1 MPLAEEEVVEEG
13 TRHSMHLLWDN
24 HRDYSYVMS
33 IMRGEKGVSIEGTF
47 TFDIRTEGG
56 GGLSEK

>member
-1 MPLAEEEVVEEG
+1 
-13 TRHSMHLLWDN
+13 MHLLWDN

-47 TFDIRTEGG
+47 TFDIR
-56 GGLSEK
+56 KNFVI